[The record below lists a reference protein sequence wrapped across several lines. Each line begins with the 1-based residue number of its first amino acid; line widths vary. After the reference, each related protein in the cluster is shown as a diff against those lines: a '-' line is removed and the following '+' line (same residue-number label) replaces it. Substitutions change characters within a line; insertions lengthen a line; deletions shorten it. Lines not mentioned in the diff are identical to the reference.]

1 MVAVALCMLFI
12 EDSLHSSD
20 EVVPFIKLPVIL
32 KFYCHCLE
40 KLKAP
45 VVSVNATRLKENFLE
60 LNPHLETTSHN
71 KEVFNSFKNN
81 FEVPLQYSREH
92 SLQNKEI

>member
-1 MVAVALCMLFI
+1 MLFI

-45 VVSVNATRLKENFLE
+45 VVSVNATRLKEN
-60 LNPHLETTSHN
+60 PHLETTSHN